1 MPLILTGLSLAQGTP
16 PDAQTLNATHI
27 MCDAAAAKLRDAGT
41 SKIVLVMTVDPKGQ
55 VESFRTDS
63 PKGLRLEKMKEP
75 SRAIKGIR
83 FTPASKD
90 GSPVA
95 VLVSVEYDC
104 ASPPLVR
111 K

>member
-1 MPLILTGLSLAQGTP
+1 
-16 PDAQTLNATHI
+16 

-41 SKIVLVMTVDPKGQ
+41 SKIVLMMTVDRKGQ
-55 VESFRTDS
+55 VESFRTES
-63 PKGLRLEKMKEP
+63 PKGLRLEKMKEA

-104 ASPPLVR
+104 ASLTYSP
-111 K
+111 